1 MIIDKIKNLHKYTKI
16 NPRLELVVK
25 WLEEN
30 DWRKQPEGIT
40 PIKEKEVFFVNKLMS
55 SLSREN
61 FVFELHQK
69 YIDIHFAG
77 DNTEKFIHLAKDHL
91 TSAQQEYS
99 DQTDVGFY
107 KGDILNFEDNIIK
120 LKEDEFALFL
130 ADEAHGPRFDT
141 NKDTVR
147 KTIIKVLA

>member
-16 NPRLELVVK
+16 NPRLEIVVK

-40 PIKEKEVFFVNKLMS
+40 PIKEKEVFFVNRVMS
-55 SLSREN
+55 SLNKEN

-91 TSAQQEYS
+91 TTAQQEYS
-99 DQTDVGFY
+99 DQTDVGFF

-141 NKDTVR
+141 TKDTVI